1 MCITTPVPRYFF
13 NVYNDATSL
22 DEEGCELPD
31 LEAARAHAIQGA
43 RSLMSDTLKE
53 GRLVL
58 SHHIAI
64 VDERGELLLDVTFGE
79 AVRVEP

>member
-1 MCITTPVPRYFF
+1 MPRYFF
-13 NVYNDATSL
+13 NIHNDATSL
-22 DEEGCELPD
+22 DDEGRELPD

-43 RSLMSDTLKE
+43 RSLMSDSLKE
-53 GRLVL
+53 GRIDL

-79 AVRVEP
+79 AVEVER